1 MWLRHRY
8 EDSRGTIIEG
18 GLAMK
23 DSTRRGLD
31 VLQAAL
37 ILGVAGDALLRATP
51 WGLNLL
57 LWMVLSLLAG
67 LWLAAR
73 WRRISLTDDG
83 RLIILPLVFF
93 AACFAWRDSRTL
105 YFLDAVMIILALS
118 LAILRT
124 RAVSLRL
131 ASIKEHVIALGLTAF
146 NAAFGLPTVLL
157 SDVEWSELPRTRWS
171 RYAGAILRGLL
182 IAIPLLL
189 LFGGLL
195 MAADA
200 VFEGLI
206 DNAFNINGELLFSH
220 IGLAI
225 FFTWLSGGI
234 LRGLLEMR
242 EAASPT
248 SGDPRL
254 VLLDLMGEEKAEKKK
269 EAAQAEPEKK
279 DSEKSGA
286 EKSSAEE
293 SGSEK
298 VDAMF
303 THRKLSLSIV
313 EIGVV
318 LGLLDILFL
327 AFVTVQIR
335 YFFGGAALVQAT
347 TGLTYA
353 EYARRGFFELVWVA
367 ALVLPLLLVAH
378 WLLRKE
384 NPVHERIFRVLA
396 GAQVALL
403 FVIMASAVERVRLY
417 QREYGLTEQR
427 LYTMAFMAWLA
438 LVFVWF
444 AWTVLRGL
452 RERFSTGALVAGFI
466 VVGLLHVV
474 NPDDLIVRVNIS
486 HAERQG
492 RGFDAEYVAGLSADA
507 VPALAVS
514 LPAMNEKERCTVAW
528 KLLRRWNAEESQDWR
543 TWNKS
548 RSEAQAV
555 MRENVMRLTAVAAAC
570 VPEDN
575 SSSSLFGD

>member
-1 MWLRHRY
+1 
-8 EDSRGTIIEG
+8 
-18 GLAMK
+18 MK
-23 DSTRRGLD
+23 DRTRRGLD

-57 LWMVLSLLAG
+57 LWMVLALLAG

-73 WRRISLTDDG
+73 WRRVSLTDDG

-105 YFLDAVMIILALS
+105 YFLDTLAIALALS

-131 ASIKEHVIALGLTAF
+131 ASIKEHAIAFGLTAF
-146 NAAFGLPTVLL
+146 DAAFGLPTVLL
-157 SDVEWSELPRTRWS
+157 GDVEWSELPRTRWS
-171 RYAGAILRGLL
+171 RYAGAAARGLL
-182 IAIPLLL
+182 IAVPLLL
-189 LFGGLL
+189 VFGGLL

-206 DNAFNINGELLFSH
+206 ENAFNINGELLFSH
-220 IGLAI
+220 IGLII

-234 LRGLLEMR
+234 LRGLLETR
-242 EAASPT
+242 EGVPANSNEAASL
-248 SGDPRL
+248 SLNVAD
-254 VLLDLMGEEKAEKKK
+254 EKGQAGKN

-279 DSEKSGA
+279 DSEKSVA
-286 EKSSAEE
+286 EKILAEE
-293 SGSEK
+293 KSATK
-298 VDAMF
+298 TDAPF
-303 THRKLSLSIV
+303 THRRLSLSIV

-367 ALVLPLLLVAH
+367 ALVLPLLLIAH

-403 FVIMASAVERVRLY
+403 FVIMASAVGRVRLY

-438 LVFVWF
+438 VVFLWL
-444 AWTVLRGL
+444 AWTVLRGA
-452 RERFSTGALVAGFI
+452 RERFSTGALIAGF
-466 VVGLLHVV
+466 VVMGLLHVV
-474 NPDDLIVRVNIS
+474 NPDALIVRVNAH
-486 HAERQG
+486 HAQAG
-492 RGFDAEYVAGLSADA
+492 HAFDADYAASLSADG
-507 VPALAVS
+507 VPALFETLPTLGRYNRCVVATDLLDRRAS
-514 LPAMNEKERCTVAW
+514 L
-528 KLLRRWNAEESQDWR
+528 ESGDWR
-543 TWNKS
+543 TWNRS
-548 RSEAQAV
+548 RV
-555 MRENVMRLTAVAAAC
+555 MARNLLRENAGALSELNCPKTEMEMTDQAGAAARGP
-570 VPEDN
+570 VQQRY
-575 SSSSLFGD
+575 